1 MDSTK
6 PIAFTINPVRV
17 VDAVDADSYFD
28 PTQHPNAVQRADE
41 CREIVDSGVRALIY
55 FSGPL
60 DPEDERAV
68 RTVLVQIRC
77 AVLADRAERKL
88 RSDTHQEAMR
98 AYLEDEDDLAAL
110 VIRSS
115 APDENMRDMVAR
127 AIREERERGDA
138 RVIAEREAC
147 ALIGYECAATGMRAT
162 TTRIAIL
169 AHAGA
174 CGGHLDC
181 GSDCIRPSRHPGEC
195 SCIGDERGKP
205 GTCPA

>member
-41 CREIVDSGVRALIY
+41 CREIVDSGARALIY

-88 RSDTHQEAMR
+88 RSDAHQEAMR

-138 RVIAEREAC
+138 RVLAERERC
-147 ALIGYECAATGMRAT
+147 AEVADGFPNT
-162 TTRIAIL
+162 
-169 AHAGA
+169 AHT
-174 CGGHLDC
+174 
-181 GSDCIRPSRHPGEC
+181 GSDIATAIRALEPTVVGVTRAGELVSALRAAYRDHIPS
-195 SCIGDERGKP
+195 SK
-205 GTCPA
+205 